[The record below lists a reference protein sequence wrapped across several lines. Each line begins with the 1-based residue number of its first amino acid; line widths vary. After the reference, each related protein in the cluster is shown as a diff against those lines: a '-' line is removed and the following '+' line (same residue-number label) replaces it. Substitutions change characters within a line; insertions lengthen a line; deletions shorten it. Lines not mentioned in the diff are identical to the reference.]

1 MVVVN
6 RKQIDDNPVVVP
18 DEGWWESVLSDEQR
32 FAIAPSGK
40 ENSHRLREHPNDQL
54 QPHIP
59 ASATLLPGPDGTG
72 PILANAHG
80 DIAPAVSPQGAGQAR
95 QAKPPVQAEPAA
107 TLTPA
112 DWANAMQ
119 VYKDDQIVTLTVTNY
134 NRGGLLVESSH
145 LQGFVPYSHLVD
157 MTCQSEQERDR
168 FLSEYVG
175 RDLRL
180 KVIECVPDEGR
191 IVFSERAARADAGR
205 RTQLFSSLKVG
216 DIALGEVT
224 NITDFGVFV
233 DLGGVEGLIHIS
245 ELSWGRVVHPSNIL
259 KLGQK
264 IEVQVLSILL
274 ERCRIALS
282 LKRLKPNP
290 WETISQRYAVNDVVP
305 AVITSVV
312 SFGVFAR
319 LEEGLEGLVHI
330 SEMEPEGLVVKNI
343 FTEGQHIDVRILHIE
358 PQHQRLGLSLKLNG
372 NQTDAFSASLPR

>member
-1 MVVVN
+1 MVVIN
-6 RKQIDDNPVVVP
+6 RKHVDDSPTVMP
-18 DEGWWESVLSDEQR
+18 DEGWWESVLSDEQH
-32 FAIAPSGK
+32 FAISHPGR
-40 ENSHRLREHPNDQL
+40 ENSHRLRERPDDAL
-54 QPHIP
+54 QAHTP
-59 ASATLLPGPDGTG
+59 ASSSH
-72 PILANAHG
+72 AHG
-80 DIAPAVSPQGAGQAR
+80 DIAPTGQAR
-95 QAKPPVQAEPAA
+95 HVKPAGQTEPSA
-107 TLTPA
+107 TLSQA
-112 DWANAMQ
+112 DWADAMQ
-119 VYKDDQIVTLTVTNY
+119 IYQQDQIVTLTVTSY

-157 MTCQSEQERDR
+157 MTCQSEQERDQ

-180 KVIECVPDEGR
+180 KIIECVPDEGR

-205 RTQLFSSLKVG
+205 RTQLFSSLKTG
-216 DIALGEVT
+216 DVALGEVT

-290 WETISQRYAVNDVVP
+290 WETISQRYAINDVVS

-330 SEMEPEGLVVKNI
+330 SEMEPEGLVVKDT
-343 FTEGQHIDVRILHIE
+343 FTEGQHIEVRILHIE
-358 PQHQRLGLSLKLNG
+358 PQHQRLGLSLKPNG
-372 NQTDAFSASLPR
+372 NKTDAFSASLSG